1 MSVNR
6 KKKVTRIA
14 SLNSEEVA
22 LSQPRINEFLSDNA
36 NKDKTRSSAPSSP
49 DAEKTSNMSPQV
61 EKVPLLKESD
71 STATE
76 GTAKGVWSVVKP
88 NTSSTPPVEPQNPS
102 NSSDVACRSKVKR
115 GKNYEKKQKRREKKR
130 MMVGLAGLTL
140 ADHDL
145 DSSAH
150 SSGQTK
156 RGRESSDSLSS
167 STNLPQ
173 KRGRHDVAHGK
184 QGGKAKEMTAGTST
198 PTSYA
203 GAVKASNQKLTI
215 TRKESEGDGDMDNM
229 DLREVQSAIT
239 KMILRADPGFLV
251 CIERTFIFEGKV
263 LMICKDEKTLEW
275 AKHVVEAI
283 VPSLVAHQG
292 YDAKGPKD
300 LPPAKTFGIWL
311 PEDEGLSISDT
322 LTLVS
327 RCNAK
332 ICRRDLEAKHEA
344 KGNGGVLHVV
354 SVREPSLTTLK
365 ELHFNPCAGYRRVQF
380 QKKKSA
386 KQFQNPETS
395 SRSPKDD
402 ETREAVMDTAEPGTS
417 ADTEKPA
424 TSSA

>member
-1 MSVNR
+1 
-6 KKKVTRIA
+6 
-14 SLNSEEVA
+14 
-22 LSQPRINEFLSDNA
+22 
-36 NKDKTRSSAPSSP
+36 
-49 DAEKTSNMSPQV
+49 
-61 EKVPLLKESD
+61 
-71 STATE
+71 
-76 GTAKGVWSVVKP
+76 
-88 NTSSTPPVEPQNPS
+88 
-102 NSSDVACRSKVKR
+102 
-115 GKNYEKKQKRREKKR
+115 
-130 MMVGLAGLTL
+130 
-140 ADHDL
+140 
-145 DSSAH
+145 
-150 SSGQTK
+150 
-156 RGRESSDSLSS
+156 
-167 STNLPQ
+167 
-173 KRGRHDVAHGK
+173 
-184 QGGKAKEMTAGTST
+184 
-198 PTSYA
+198 
-203 GAVKASNQKLTI
+203 
-215 TRKESEGDGDMDNM
+215 
-229 DLREVQSAIT
+229 
-239 KMILRADPGFLV
+239 
-251 CIERTFIFEGKV
+251 
-263 LMICKDEKTLEW
+263 MICKDEKTLEW

-327 RCNAK
+327 DVMRK
-332 ICRRDLEAKHEA
+332 SVVGDLEAKHEA

-365 ELHFNPCAGYRRVQF
+365 ELHFNPYAGYRRVQF